1 MQNLAAIMWNVSSVD
16 VKGKITLDKDG
27 KMQFTWPEDNRVSS
41 DNDGENP
48 THMREIARHTEERYN
63 PHVDEIQDELKKYRQ
78 MEDFVVKA
86 PSRTKKTQA

>member
-1 MQNLAAIMWNVSSVD
+1 
-16 VKGKITLDKDG
+16 
-27 KMQFTWPEDNRVSS
+27 
-41 DNDGENP
+41 
-48 THMREIARHTEERYN
+48 MREIARHTEERYN